1 MRVEQATDAR
11 DSVLL
16 CSGNSAGIRPPGDW
30 EAWGSGVLRS
40 FIAVYIL
47 STSAIPGAK
56 WWLEKESLR
65 PMVADCLG
73 AQLTPSLVAGE
84 LSWKVWWS
92 GVWKPEEDPE
102 W

>member
-11 DSVLL
+11 DSVLR
-16 CSGNSAGIRPPGDW
+16 CSGNRAGIRPPGDW

-56 WWLEKESLR
+56 W
-65 PMVADCLG
+65 
-73 AQLTPSLVAGE
+73 
-84 LSWKVWWS
+84 
-92 GVWKPEEDPE
+92 
-102 W
+102 